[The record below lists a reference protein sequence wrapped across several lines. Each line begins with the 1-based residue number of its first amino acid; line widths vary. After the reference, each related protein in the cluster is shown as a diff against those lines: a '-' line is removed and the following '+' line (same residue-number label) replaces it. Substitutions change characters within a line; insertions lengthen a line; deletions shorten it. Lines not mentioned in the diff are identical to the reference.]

1 MSGKRAAEA
10 CCACGGGKAST
21 DDYAPPPPS
30 YDYAP
35 PDLPQP
41 PLLPPRDPLL
51 PPPPTPMPPPP
62 SPSLPPSSPPPSSPS
77 SEPPFVIWSG
87 EWWSKVAGHE
97 LSHGV
102 VGGTVGLATLFAVG
116 CCVICRRRSK
126 ARGRSRVAKN
136 KQHLCGLLHYT
147 CPYNYV
153 PLAGAPV
160 RCAHGSD
167 LSAMGVVVAES
178 PLLAPLRLLS
188 PRPSAWGAAG
198 RAAEASEPPRGV
210 TDGESRHDE
219 SPVQSES
226 QERTREP

>member
-21 DDYAPPPPS
+21 DDYAPPPSS

-87 EWWSKVAGHE
+87 EWWSKVAWVSVRRFFSGE
-97 LSHGV
+97 SHGDMRWV
-102 VGGTVGLATLFAVG
+102 AVGGTVGLATLFAVG

-153 PLAGAPV
+153 PQARRSAARTEAIFQPWASSSPRAPSSRLSASSPRGLQLGAPQ
-160 RCAHGSD
+160 AG
-167 LSAMGVVVAES
+167 
-178 PLLAPLRLLS
+178 PLRQ
-188 PRPSAWGAAG
+188 
-198 RAAEASEPPRGV
+198 ASRLEV
-210 TDGESRHDE
+210 
-219 SPVQSES
+219 
-226 QERTREP
+226 